1 MEDRGQPG
9 KLVPLSANADFPCSE
24 MIPPLTPPPV
34 PWSLSWREDGE
45 LTPQDHFDLLQTLLL
60 TESSEVQH
68 SLVVAMERL
77 TVSEITAI
85 STPDVSKL
93 CA

>member
-1 MEDRGQPG
+1 M
-9 KLVPLSANADFPCSE
+9 V
-24 MIPPLTPPPV
+24 PPLTPPPV

-60 TESSEVQH
+60 TETPEVQH
-68 SLVVAMERL
+68 SLVLAMERIS
-77 TVSEITAI
+77 VSEITTL
-85 STPDVSKL
+85 STPGVTRL

>member
-1 MEDRGQPG
+1 
-9 KLVPLSANADFPCSE
+9 
-24 MIPPLTPPPV
+24 MILPLTPPPV

-45 LTPQDHFDLLQTLLL
+45 LTPQDRFDLLQTLMV
-60 TESSEVQH
+60 SEAPEAQL

-77 TVSEITAI
+77 PMTEIT
-85 STPDVSKL
+85 SLSNTGVTGL

>member
-1 MEDRGQPG
+1 
-9 KLVPLSANADFPCSE
+9 

-45 LTPQDHFDLLQTLLL
+45 LAPQDRFDLLQTLVV
-60 TESSEVQH
+60 TESPEVQH
-68 SLVVAMERL
+68 SLVLAMERIS
-77 TVSEITAI
+77 VSEITAI
-85 STPDVSKL
+85 STVDVTKL

>member
-1 MEDRGQPG
+1 
-9 KLVPLSANADFPCSE
+9 

-45 LTPQDHFDLLQTLLL
+45 LAPQDQFDLLQTLVL
-60 TESSEVQH
+60 TESAEVQH
-68 SLVVAMERL
+68 SLVMAMERL
-77 TVSEITAI
+77 SVSDITAI
-85 STPDVSKL
+85 STGDVTQL

>member
-1 MEDRGQPG
+1 
-9 KLVPLSANADFPCSE
+9 

-45 LTPQDHFDLLQTLLL
+45 LAPQDHFDLLQTLVV
-60 TESSEVQH
+60 TESPEVQH
-68 SLVVAMERL
+68 SLIVAMERL
-77 TVSEITAI
+77 SVGDITTL
-85 STPDVSKL
+85 STGDVTQL

>member
-1 MEDRGQPG
+1 
-9 KLVPLSANADFPCSE
+9 

-45 LTPQDHFDLLQTLLL
+45 LAPQDQFDLLKTLVV
-60 TESSEVQH
+60 TESPEVQH

-77 TVSEITAI
+77 SVNDITTI
-85 STPDVSKL
+85 STGDVTQL

>member
-1 MEDRGQPG
+1 
-9 KLVPLSANADFPCSE
+9 

-34 PWSLSWREDGE
+34 LWSLSWREDGE
-45 LTPQDHFDLLQTLLL
+45 LAPQDQFDLLHTLVVS
-60 TESSEVQH
+60 ESPEVQH

-77 TVSEITAI
+77 SVNDITTI
-85 STPDVSKL
+85 STGDVTQL